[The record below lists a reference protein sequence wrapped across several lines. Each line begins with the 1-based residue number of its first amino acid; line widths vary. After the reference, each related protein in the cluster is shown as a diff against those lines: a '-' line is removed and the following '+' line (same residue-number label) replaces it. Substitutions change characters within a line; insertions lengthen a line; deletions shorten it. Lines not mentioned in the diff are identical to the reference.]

1 MSRWHRWVPDGD
13 GTAVDV
19 EAVLGNGELTAD
31 GDGLRRERFVELEE
45 VDVTQLDTCF
55 LQRQAHRGDGSHA
68 HDAGGDTGARVTAN
82 ASQRNAVLALSRAR
96 RS

>member
-1 MSRWHRWVPDGD
+1 MPDRD

-31 GDGLRRERFVELEE
+31 GDGLGRERFVELEE

-55 LQRQAHRGDGSHA
+55 LQRQRVPRG
-68 HDAGGDTGARVTAN
+68 RVPCP
-82 ASQRNAVLALSRAR
+82 
-96 RS
+96 